1 MSINTGV
8 RTHRVTKRARQEK
21 EGGLSPA
28 AAVEYF
34 KSLAPPSHHSPEV
47 CLAEDSYAGE
57 CVLCRSFLREPVE
70 LACGVMVCCN
80 CCCRWVEVSNALAC
94 PCCYDH
100 SLGRDTVTAPSSIV
114 MGLLS
119 NIRLKCL
126 KCHAQLPAH
135 AMEKHVEQDCSFD
148 PRTPSKVSAAEI
160 LNRPLSA
167 TSQPVEKQVTEHLV
181 RRLLSQTPDS
191 GVATMQTR
199 GRVSNTYISK

>member
-1 MSINTGV
+1 MAKG
-8 RTHRVTKRARQEK
+8 RGRPC
-21 EGGLSPA
+21 GLSPA

-47 CLAEDSYAGE
+47 CLAEDSSAGE

-100 SLGRDTVTAPSSIV
+100 SLDHDTVTAPSIV

-119 NIRLKCL
+119 NTRLPRPTSST
-126 KCHAQLPAH
+126 CHGETCGTGLQFRPPNTI
-135 AMEKHVEQDCSFD
+135 ESQCCRD
-148 PRTPSKVSAAEI
+148 PQQASVSH
-160 LNRPLSA
+160 LSA
-167 TSQPVEKQVTEHLV
+167 C
-181 RRLLSQTPDS
+181 
-191 GVATMQTR
+191 
-199 GRVSNTYISK
+199 